1 MAKFK
6 RHSEDLKQQKKNI
19 NIFMSDPTHS
29 GHKSPACGFLIPYE
43 EEVGRER
50 GKRSARGCAVEEAA

>member
-1 MAKFK
+1 
-6 RHSEDLKQQKKNI
+6 
-19 NIFMSDPTHS
+19 MSDPTHS